1 MALNGPRQFD
11 GCNEKVCPVGCPEN
25 LIIRETLLSRRK
37 NNGCPF
43 HILATFRCISRK
55 LLYKTMASS
64 KMQIKGVGSPL
75 EGKVQKSS
83 EPILAN
89 IVYKS
94 VSPNMMPIT
103 AT

>member
-1 MALNGPRQFD
+1 MFD
-11 GCNEKVCPVGCPEN
+11 GCNEKVCPVGCPEHLDHKRN
-25 LIIRETLLSRRK
+25 TAVSKEKGRNS
-37 NNGCPF
+37 GCPF

-64 KMQIKGVGSPL
+64 KMQIEGVGSPL

-89 IVYKS
+89 IVY
-94 VSPNMMPIT
+94 VPINLLAPT
-103 AT
+103 